1 VNVEITPTIHGSDE
15 VSLHVDMDISTV
27 DTHVNLGGI
36 DQPVIGQKK
45 VTFDVRMKEGQANVL
60 GGLMN
65 QQESKTNSGTP
76 GLASIPIFGR
86 LFSRE
91 SIDKSTNELLFVLIP
106 HIVRAQE
113 ITETN
118 LKGVASGSDTVVHL
132 TYAPKHVAPAPA
144 AAAPSAT
151 APAIPGLPQ
160 APPAVAPPVT
170 APPATAPPAT
180 APPATA
186 PPAGS
191 ARVSFAPARAEGQ
204 LGSAITVS
212 LMVENVSDLLTVPLR
227 LQFDPK
233 VLRLNDVTAGNLLT
247 SDGKQLLP
255 MSKNILN
262 DTGEALMTVSRAP
275 DAGGISGSGV
285 LMTFVFQAAGR
296 GTATVSLPDFAMR
309 DSKLQPIS
317 GAPPQLTITVR

>member
-1 VNVEITPTIHGSDE
+1 
-15 VSLHVDMDISTV
+15 
-27 DTHVNLGGI
+27 
-36 DQPVIGQKK
+36 
-45 VTFDVRMKEGQANVL
+45 
-60 GGLMN
+60 
-65 QQESKTNSGTP
+65 
-76 GLASIPIFGR
+76 
-86 LFSRE
+86 
-91 SIDKSTNELLFVLIP
+91 
-106 HIVRAQE
+106 
-113 ITETN
+113 
-118 LKGVASGSDTVVHL
+118 
-132 TYAPKHVAPAPA
+132 
-144 AAAPSAT
+144 
-151 APAIPGLPQ
+151 
-160 APPAVAPPVT
+160 
-170 APPATAPPAT
+170 
-180 APPATA
+180 
-186 PPAGS
+186 
-191 ARVSFAPARAEGQ
+191 
-204 LGSAITVS
+204 
-212 LMVENVSDLLTVPLR
+212 MVENVSDLLTVPLR